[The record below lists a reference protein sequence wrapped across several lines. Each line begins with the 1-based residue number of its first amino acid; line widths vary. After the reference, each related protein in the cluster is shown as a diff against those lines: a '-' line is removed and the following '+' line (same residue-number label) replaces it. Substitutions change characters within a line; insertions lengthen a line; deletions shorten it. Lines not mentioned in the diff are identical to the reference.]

1 MTGHTLNRDWL
12 GLVLRA
18 DGIAEY
24 RDAATHH
31 HRAGLVGRTL
41 SVTSMMLVGF
51 VVVSSAIGIARSRPQ
66 VTAERDALR
75 TRALAEQQLTAEA
88 EARYNSARAMLRET
102 QDAVRPDLN
111 GALARSLD
119 TQSMVAG
126 FTALHGP
133 GLIVTLE
140 NSRRPTFS
148 GTTDLGRVID
158 RDVQHVV
165 NGLWAAGAEAVSVN
179 DVRLTART
187 SIRNAGGAILVDY
200 KPVAVPLRIRAIGN
214 ANDMTRKFKS
224 LPEWSELT
232 QLQDRYRIRW
242 SVASAADLKLPA
254 GSSVLPTSARP
265 VGGS

>member
-1 MTGHTLNRDWL
+1 MTGHTLHRDWL
-12 GLVLRA
+12 GLVLQA

-24 RDAATHH
+24 RDASSHH
-31 HRAGLVGRTL
+31 HRGDLLGKSL
-41 SVTSMMLVGF
+41 SVASMMLVGF

-75 TRALAEQQLTAEA
+75 TRVVAEQQLTSEA
-88 EARYNSARAMLRET
+88 ESRYNSARELLRVT

-111 GALARSLD
+111 GALAKSLD
-119 TQSMVAG
+119 VQGMAAA
-126 FTALHGP
+126 FTAVQGP
-133 GLIVTLE
+133 GLVVTLD
-140 NSRRPTFS
+140 NSKRPTFS

-187 SIRNAGGAILVDY
+187 SIRNAGSAILVDY
-200 KPVAVPLRIRAIGN
+200 KPVSVPLHIRAIGN
-214 ANDMTRKFKS
+214 AGAMTQKFKS

-242 SVASAADLKLPA
+242 SVTSAKGLVVPA
-254 GSSVLPTSARP
+254 GTSVLPTTAQP
-265 VGGS
+265 LGGS